1 MHIQRTMNDDHES
14 PIHDITG
21 KVGKEMAMIEVKN
34 VTKSFGTLTVLKNF
48 NVEFNQEGVTVLLG
62 PSGTGKSTLLRCING
77 LETVD
82 EGDILV
88 NGRSVKEK
96 KNLRDIR
103 LDCGMV
109 FQRTV
114 LFPHLNV
121 MQNLTMSPVKLLKM
135 DKVKAEEKAIF
146 YLKKVGLESKAKA
159 LHNELSGGEQQRIA
173 IARALMMNPK
183 ALLLDEITSALD
195 PEMTSEVLKI
205 LENLAA
211 EGVCMLCVT
220 HEMQFAKHA
229 ASRIIFMDKGSM
241 EADVTAEEFFSTVR
255 KENERIA
262 KFLNFI
268 GE

>member
-1 MHIQRTMNDDHES
+1 
-14 PIHDITG
+14 
-21 KVGKEMAMIEVKN
+21 MAMIEVKD
-34 VTKSFGTLTVLKNF
+34 VTKSFGNLTVLKNF
-48 NVEFNQEGVTVLLG
+48 SVDFSQEGVTVLLG

-82 EGDILV
+82 SGDILV
-88 NGRSVKEK
+88 NGLSVNNK
-96 KNLRDIR
+96 KNLRQIR

-121 MQNLTMSPVKLLKM
+121 LQNLTMSPIKLLKM
-135 DKVKAEEKAIF
+135 SKSEAEEKAMVL
-146 YLKKVGLESKAKA
+146 LKKVGLETKAKA
-159 LHNELSGGEQQRIA
+159 MHNELSGGEQQRIA

-205 LENLAA
+205 LESLAA

-220 HEMQFAKHA
+220 HEMQFAKHVA
-229 ASRIIFMDKGSM
+229 NRIIFMEKGAVV
-241 EADVTAEEFFSTVR
+241 ADSTAEDFFSVVR
-255 KENERIA
+255 KDNERVS
-262 KFLNFI
+262 KFLQFI

>member
-1 MHIQRTMNDDHES
+1 
-14 PIHDITG
+14 
-21 KVGKEMAMIEVKN
+21 MAMIEVKN
-34 VTKSFGTLTVLKNF
+34 VTKRYGDLTVLQEF
-48 NVEFNQEGVTVLLG
+48 SVEFAQQGVTVLLG

-77 LETVD
+77 LETI
-82 EGDILV
+82 EGGDILV
-88 NGRSVKEK
+88 NGRSVKDK
-96 KNLRDIR
+96 KNLRQIR

-121 MQNLTMSPVKLLKM
+121 MQNLTMSPIKLLKTP
-135 DKVKAEEKAIF
+135 KAEAEEKAKF
-146 YLKKVGLESKAKA
+146 YLDKVGLTGKEKSM
-159 LHNELSGGEQQRIA
+159 HNELSGGEQQRIA
-173 IARALMMNPK
+173 IARALMMNPQ

-220 HEMQFAKHA
+220 HEMQFARHV
-229 ASRIIFMDKGSM
+229 ASRIIFMEKGHLA
-241 EADVTAEEFFSTVR
+241 ADESTEQFFTVTR

-262 KFLNFI
+262 KFLQFI

>member
-1 MHIQRTMNDDHES
+1 MS
-14 PIHDITG
+14 
-21 KVGKEMAMIEVKN
+21 MIEVKS
-34 VTKSFGTLTVLKNF
+34 VTKSFGDLTVLKDF
-48 NVEFNQEGVTVLLG
+48 SVDFNQEGVTVLLG
-62 PSGTGKSTLLRCING
+62 PSGTGKSTLLRCINA
-77 LETVD
+77 LETID
-82 EGDILV
+82 SGDIFV
-88 NGRSVKEK
+88 NGVSVKEK
-96 KNLRDIR
+96 KNLRQIR

-135 DKVKAEEKAIF
+135 NKKEAEEKANF
-146 YLKKVGLESKAKA
+146 YLKKVGLESKAQA
-159 LHNELSGGEQQRIA
+159 MHNELSGGEQQRIA

-183 ALLLDEITSALD
+183 ALLLDEVTSALD

-205 LENLAA
+205 LETLAG

-220 HEMQFAKHA
+220 HEMQFARHV
-229 ASRIIFMDKGSM
+229 ASRIIFMDKGIAA
-241 EADVTAEEFFSTVR
+241 ADETAENFFSIVR

-262 KFLNFI
+262 KFLQFI

>member
-1 MHIQRTMNDDHES
+1 
-14 PIHDITG
+14 
-21 KVGKEMAMIEVKN
+21 MIEVKN
-34 VTKSFGTLTVLKNF
+34 VTKSFGNLTVLKNF
-48 NVEFNQEGVTVLLG
+48 SVDFDQKGVTVLLG
-62 PSGTGKSTLLRCING
+62 PSGTGKSTLLRCINA

-82 EGDILV
+82 EGDITV
-88 NGRSVKEK
+88 NGLSVKEK
-96 KNLRDIR
+96 KNLRQIR

-121 MQNLTMSPVKLLKM
+121 MQNLTMSPIKLLKM
-135 DKVKAEEKAIF
+135 NKGEAEEKAVY

-159 LHNELSGGEQQRIA
+159 MHNELSGGEQQRIA

-183 ALLLDEITSALD
+183 ALLLDEVTSALD

-205 LENLAA
+205 LETLAL

-220 HEMQFAKHA
+220 HEMQFARHV
-229 ASRIIFMDKGSM
+229 ASRILFMDKGIVA
-241 EADVTAEEFFSTVR
+241 ADETAENFFTTVR
-255 KENERIA
+255 KENERIS
-262 KFLNFI
+262 KFLHFI

>member
-1 MHIQRTMNDDHES
+1 
-14 PIHDITG
+14 
-21 KVGKEMAMIEVKN
+21 MAMIEVQH
-34 VTKSFGTLTVLKNF
+34 VTKSYGDLTVLRDF
-48 NVEFNQEGVTVLLG
+48 SVDFDQQGVTVLLG

-77 LETVD
+77 LESID
-82 EGDILV
+82 SGDILV
-88 NGRSVKEK
+88 NGRSVKNK
-96 KNLRDIR
+96 KNLKPIR

-121 MQNLTMSPVKLLKM
+121 LENLIMSPMRLLKTPR
-135 DKVKAEEKAIF
+135 AEAEDRARY
-146 YLKKVGLESKAKA
+146 YLDKVGLKSKEKSM
-159 LHNELSGGEQQRIA
+159 HNELSGGEQQRIA

-205 LENLAA
+205 LEMLASD
-211 EGVCMLCVT
+211 GVCMLCVT
-220 HEMQFAKHA
+220 HEMQFARHV
-229 ASRIIFMDKGSM
+229 ASRILFMDKGKLVVDTSGQ
-241 EADVTAEEFFSTVR
+241 EFFSTVR

-262 KFLNFI
+262 KFLQFI

>member
-1 MHIQRTMNDDHES
+1 
-14 PIHDITG
+14 
-21 KVGKEMAMIEVKN
+21 
-34 VTKSFGTLTVLKNF
+34 
-48 NVEFNQEGVTVLLG
+48 
-62 PSGTGKSTLLRCING
+62 
-77 LETVD
+77 
-82 EGDILV
+82 
-88 NGRSVKEK
+88 
-96 KNLRDIR
+96 
-103 LDCGMV
+103 
-109 FQRTV
+109 
-114 LFPHLNV
+114 
-121 MQNLTMSPVKLLKM
+121 MSPVKLLKM
-135 DKVKAEEKAIF
+135 DKAKAEEKAIY